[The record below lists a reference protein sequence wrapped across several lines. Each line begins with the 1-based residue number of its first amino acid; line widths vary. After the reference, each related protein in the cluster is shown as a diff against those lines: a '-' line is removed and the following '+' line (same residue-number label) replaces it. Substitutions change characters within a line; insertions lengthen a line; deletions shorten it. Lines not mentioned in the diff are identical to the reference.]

1 MEKLDDMKL
10 TVLYIEYR
18 NFFIDVLSRFYGFE
32 KYDIYH
38 YSEILNVDELCRN
51 EALNWD
57 MYLIEFWGKEKI
69 NWEYLSGNKCLSWTA
84 DLFDKYYDYWE
95 WDILSSNEGIFWNE
109 LLLNKYKSK
118 LNWNLL
124 SLNKS
129 LPWSID
135 FINRYVDR
143 LNWVNLS
150 ANL

>member
-95 WDILSSNEGIFWNE
+95 WEYETINQCDNEDKDLGNIKFDVILKAEYRTKQQVLPRSGDI
-109 LLLNKYKSK
+109 
-118 LNWNLL
+118 
-124 SLNKS
+124 
-129 LPWSID
+129 
-135 FINRYVDR
+135 
-143 LNWVNLS
+143 
-150 ANL
+150 